1 MAANLAGPNGHLT
14 LLAVTAESGTG
25 AHGTAD
31 ISPKRAELVLS
42 NARRIA
48 HDRGVPCNT
57 VVDPGS
63 PPVDVILARARDHD
77 LFAIGAPATSWL
89 GGMLLGGV
97 TTVALSEFTTPML
110 VVRRSF
116 TSLRGQRILVASD
129 GEDDSDRLVE
139 LAGRLAQ
146 NQGADVTLVHA
157 PGVESKTNTRAIEAQ
172 ARALQL
178 AVPDGGEPLIEP
190 GKPWDVILEAAEHR
204 KAALVVIGS
213 RRLSGLRAFGSV
225 SRRVVHD
232 APCSVLVVPPNG

>member
-25 AHGTAD
+25 AYGMAA
-31 ISPKRAELVLS
+31 ISPKRAELALS

-48 HDRGVPCNT
+48 HDAGVPCNT

-63 PPVDVILARARDHD
+63 PPVGVILARARDHD
-77 LFAIGAPATSWL
+77 LLVIGAPATSWL

-97 TTVALSEFTTPML
+97 ATIALSEFTTPML

-116 TSLRGQRILVASD
+116 TSLRGREILVASD
-129 GEDDSDRLVE
+129 GEDGSDRLVE

-146 NQGADVTLVHA
+146 SHGAHVTLVNA
-157 PGVESKTNTRAIEAQ
+157 PGVESKSNARTIQAQ
-172 ARALQL
+172 ASTLKL
-178 AVPDGGEPLIEP
+178 AAPDAGEPLIEP
-190 GKPWDVILEAAEHR
+190 GKPWDVILDAAEHK

-213 RRLSGLRAFGSV
+213 RRLSGLRALGSV

-232 APCSVLVVPPNG
+232 APCSVLVLPPNP